1 MLPSMEVLVVFAAPP
16 HRIAA
21 EIRLPSQPEAP
32 RYSRL
37 QYAIREVRMHEQ
49 PFDSSGEERTQG
61 HTHNADH
68 EVFDEDSL
76 REEQPY
82 AELED
87 ELRSSSTP
95 DSAEPEGG
103 GSW

>member
-1 MLPSMEVLVVFAAPP
+1 MRYVNREVQMPAQPLAPSAGE
-16 HRIAA
+16 
-21 EIRLPSQPEAP
+21 PSQ
-32 RYSRL
+32 
-37 QYAIREVRMHEQ
+37 
-49 PFDSSGEERTQG
+49 D

-76 REEQPY
+76 REDQPY

-87 ELRSSSTP
+87 DPDTHSTP
-95 DSAEPEGG
+95 HSPDSEGG